1 MSFKSFDRCLGL
13 VLCGGGVGLCWSC
26 GVGEKEMDIPI
37 IFLLVDSSACR
48 RALLHRDAARSGSNG
63 ESLSESGAT
72 LSGGVR
78 TEGEESSSEAHGG
91 RP

>member
-1 MSFKSFDRCLGL
+1 MSFKSFDKCLGW
-13 VLCGGGVGLCWSC
+13 VLCGGGVGLWSC

-48 RALLHRDAARSGSNG
+48 RALLCRVAARSGSNG
-63 ESLSESGAT
+63 ESLSGRGVT
-72 LSGGVR
+72 LGGGVR
-78 TEGEESSSEAHGG
+78 TEEEEESSEAHGG